1 MIHPTDSARHLR
13 VRLSEEIGVIS
24 ERDLTAS
31 IKFVIPHATL
41 SGTSLIGWID
51 PKPRNEFEA
60 AILDEVHSHD
70 STPNLKNK
78 ESEPSNRDSRSIFCQ
93 KVCLSGDYKATVKY

>member
-1 MIHPTDSARHLR
+1 MDSARHLR
-13 VRLSEEIGVIS
+13 VRLSEEIRVIS

-31 IKFVIPHATL
+31 IQFVIPHATL

-51 PKPRNEFEA
+51 PRPRNEFE

-78 ESEPSNRDSRSIFCQ
+78 KSKASNSDSYSIFCQ
-93 KVCLSGDYKATVKY
+93 KLCLTGDYKATVKY